1 MPTGDPERAGRGYL
15 PLERRVMAKPA
26 DSQTEK
32 ATPKREFEA
41 RKKGNAARSTELPQS
56 VTLIAAILVFVPV
69 LSATWAQ
76 LRNDTTDLI
85 VNGYVLEPSLITSQG
100 REAMW
105 SALGSILPMLALL
118 VTVSIVAQL
127 AISGKPNLWK
137 LKPKFDTLNPKNGL
151 KRIFSKQQLWELV
164 RTILKLLF
172 LAVVAFVSWSS
183 MAEFLAFGPAPL
195 SSAFGE
201 WRRVLQSLAIGV
213 AILGIFIGLG
223 DAVISKRNF
232 INGLKM
238 SKQEVKEE
246 MRQAEGD
253 PIIKGQLR
261 QAQQRMSRLRMMA
274 AVADATVVITNPTHL
289 SVALKYEVGDPAPV
303 VVAKGADEL
312 AMRIRTEA
320 RRHGVPITENR
331 PVARTLYATAEIGDA
346 IPVALYKAVAQ
357 LLASIYSASRPLGAS
372 S

>member
-1 MPTGDPERAGRGYL
+1 
-15 PLERRVMAKPA
+15 MAKPA

-32 ATPKREFEA
+32 ATPKRQLDA

-56 VTLIAAILVFVPV
+56 VTLVVAIMIFVPV
-69 LSATWAQ
+69 LSATWGR
-76 LRNDTTDLI
+76 LRADTTDLI
-85 VNGYVLEPSLITSQG
+85 VNGYVLDPTRIGSQG
-100 REAMW
+100 RDAMS
-105 SALGSILPMLALL
+105 SALGAIMPMLVLL
-118 VTVSIVAQL
+118 ICVSIVAQL
-127 AISGKPNLWK
+127 AISGTPNLWK

-164 RTILKLLF
+164 RTILKLTF
-172 LAVVAFVSWSS
+172 LALVAFVSWST
-183 MAEFLAFGPAPL
+183 MGEFLTFGPAPL
-195 SSAFGE
+195 SSSFGE
-201 WRRVLQSLAIGV
+201 WRRVLQSLAVGV
-213 AILGIFIGLG
+213 AILGIFIGLS
-223 DAVISKRNF
+223 DAIISKRNF
-232 INGLKM
+232 TKGLKM

-261 QAQQRMSRLRMMA
+261 QAQHRMSRMRMMA

-289 SVALKYEVGDPAPV
+289 SVALKYEVGDAAPV

-331 PVARTLYATAEIGDA
+331 PVARTLYATAEIGEA

-357 LLASIYSASRPLGAS
+357 LLASIYSASRPLGAGS
-372 S
+372 SPQYGYHAVASRSSAFRS